1 MKRTIF
7 LIVALLMIFHT
18 SSARKFNWAC
28 DAMDGSRTGCVAPSV
43 ENVKEALGSFD
54 GSTYIAPNGKRFSGR
69 TSVARMARCVI
80 DAQPAMARVKEIIGY
95 STKVMNKAYPESPLT
110 NWFIDLYMEEV
121 SRMFG
126 VKVDIG
132 VANFGGVRVDMPQ
145 GDIQLDDILSMFPFK
160 NKIAYIEHKGL
171 TIRKMLESMAED
183 GFQILGGVRVVAE
196 NGRLVQVEVGG
207 EPLDDERIYGVVSN
221 SFLLQ
226 GGDGLYLAR
235 DAVDMKIF
243 EYDLKDAVLEGIRRR
258 TASGQPLSA
267 DIDGRVVIR

>member
-1 MKRTIF
+1 M
-7 LIVALLMIFHT
+7 
-18 SSARKFNWAC
+18 
-28 DAMDGSRTGCVAPSV
+28 
-43 ENVKEALGSFD
+43 
-54 GSTYIAPNGKRFSGR
+54 
-69 TSVARMARCVI
+69 
-80 DAQPAMARVKEIIGY
+80 
-95 STKVMNKAYPESPLT
+95 
-110 NWFIDLYMEEV
+110 
-121 SRMFG
+121 
-126 VKVDIG
+126 
-132 VANFGGVRVDMPQ
+132 
-145 GDIQLDDILSMFPFK
+145 DIQLDDILSMFPFK

-235 DAVDMKIF
+235 DAVDMNIF